1 MTKLDSSPGAAVD
14 PGPLPEIVALRTQ
27 LVSAGHTKQLLAETD
42 LVTFHL
48 HCYAPGGGE
57 NGLHAHT
64 DEDHIFVA
72 LQGEANFRSREGEMP
87 TLRKN
92 QAIVIPRGSFYS
104 FSNDGAEPLVLVRF
118 GASRDR
124 SHGRLAPD
132 GKPIPGRSQKP
143 GAVKPVPIEN
153 AFFE

>member
-1 MTKLDSSPGAAVD
+1 MTKLDSDPSGAVGPGV
-14 PGPLPEIVALRTQ
+14 LPEVISLRTQ
-27 LVSAGHTKQLLAETD
+27 LVSAGHTKTLLAQTD

-64 DEDHIFVA
+64 GEDHIFVA
-72 LQGEANFRSREGEMP
+72 LQGEANFRSREGELP
-87 TLRKN
+87 TLRKH

-104 FSNDGAEPLVLVRF
+104 FSNDGTEPLVLVRF
-118 GASRDR
+118 GASRDK
-124 SHGRLAPD
+124 SDARLDPE

-143 GAVKPVPIEN
+143 GAATPVLIEN